1 MITFE
6 GIEGCGK
13 SVQARLLSKELTS
26 RSIPHVL
33 TREPGGTK
41 FGKSLR
47 KILLSNDKIERD
59 PIAELLLYLA
69 DRCQHLNQIVVPAL
83 ERGEWVISDRYHD
96 ATLAYQGYA
105 RKLGLKQI
113 DSLSKNLSIRT
124 PDVTIFIDIEV
135 ELGLKRAR
143 LRNTDQG
150 EDYLGRFEAEKTSF
164 HRAVR
169 EGYQALMERDPA
181 RFVRVN
187 GSGTKLEIFS
197 QIVDSLQKLDVLEKT
212 TS

>member
-41 FGKSLR
+41 FGQSLR

-83 ERGEWVISDRYHD
+83 ERGKWVISDRYHD

-105 RKLGLKQI
+105 RKLSLKQI

-150 EDYLGRFEAEKTSF
+150 EDYLGRFEAEKISF
-164 HRAVR
+164 HQAVR

-187 GSGTKLEIFS
+187 GSGTKLEVFS

-212 TS
+212 T